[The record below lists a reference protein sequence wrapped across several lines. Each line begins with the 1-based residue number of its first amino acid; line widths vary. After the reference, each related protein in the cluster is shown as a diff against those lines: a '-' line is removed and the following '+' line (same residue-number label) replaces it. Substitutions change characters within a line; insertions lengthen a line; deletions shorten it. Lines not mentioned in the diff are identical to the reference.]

1 MEFTREEC
9 LESSASLKNVSSTL
23 SRIFSEDFARVIGEA
38 KANYESAEADELV
51 AKYEELKAK
60 FPDFK
65 ESVDNAAA
73 YLEQVAN
80 DYDAA
85 RSSVTSAING

>member
-23 SRIFSEDFARVIGEA
+23 SRIFDEDFSRVIGEA

-51 AKYEELKAK
+51 AKYEMLKAK

-65 ESVDNAAA
+65 ESVDSAAA
-73 YLEQVAN
+73 YLEQVAS
-80 DYDAA
+80 DYDAV
-85 RSSVTSAING
+85 RSSVSSAING